1 MKNIQKI
8 TTVLAAG
15 ALSFAA
21 LTGCGNTGT
30 SQAEE
35 TAAPVSTSTEASP
48 SAEQPY
54 LENSAS
60 PFITEADLNDPIRE
74 GIQEA
79 RKNDAPLFVYVD
91 QVYWL
96 KADVPYA
103 ERQLV
108 EEEARKAANEH
119 PIRWVDGLGTG
130 TLTFYRYD
138 DPQPYTIKVEQ
149 PSASASETQG

>member
-1 MKNIQKI
+1 MKTVHKII
-8 TTVLAAG
+8 TTLTTG
-15 ALSFAA
+15 ALSITLF
-21 LTGCGNTGT
+21 TGCGNTT
-30 SQAEE
+30 APQAEDSS
-35 TAAPVSTSTEASP
+35 APASTSAEATP

-54 LENSAS
+54 LEFSGS
-60 PFITEADLNDPIRE
+60 PFVAEEDLNDPIRE

-108 EEEARKAANEH
+108 EEEARKAADEH
-119 PIRWVDGLGTG
+119 PIRWVDGLGSG

-138 DPQPYTIKVEQ
+138 DPQPYSLDVEQ
-149 PSASASETQG
+149 PSNAQGQEG